1 MKCYLLS
8 PFQKLLICAVILR
21 PIVLLS
27 APLMYHMGFELMLI
41 TVIWA
46 AQPRWNCKPFCYKP
60 HTLKIVF
67 VIYCTYQGR
76 APATFNAAG
85 NPGSASTDTPLQ
97 KGCRTVTIT
106 CWKMLQEAFFPP
118 STSTFEY
125 FVEKCWPFGQRL
137 DVFWSRREVS
147 AQNSQEHRLKCSHG
161 DMEMQLQMFTSG
173 KKRIY

>member
-1 MKCYLLS
+1 MHCKHVRMLFLSSHHSQGRTIMKCYLLS

-85 NPGSASTDTPLQ
+85 NPGSTSTDTPLQ

-118 STSTFEY
+118 LHINIWIFCRKMLAFWAEVRC
-125 FVEKCWPFGQRL
+125 FLKQERGQ
-137 DVFWSRREVS
+137 
-147 AQNSQEHRLKCSHG
+147 CS
-161 DMEMQLQMFTSG
+161 E
-173 KKRIY
+173 